1 MITVSE
7 HATTDW
13 QIAAPMKTNKTE
25 LVALSELG
33 RIERPTND
41 NIISIHVMMSTM
53 TRGKIHNVLCS
64 RQSSLNR
71 PQSANSF
78 EKPIWYNTMA
88 IRRPESDENSV
99 CWILI
104 RLKIPWD
111 SHIKFGTLLQL
122 LMGFFDRVWKWIRAF
137 KVLAMDSR
145 QPDTDHYTDTFFL
158 IQVNRVHTFTIKT
171 LMSDALF
178 LKNTCFVYSSNY
190 LTILLYIYA
199 QW

>member
-1 MITVSE
+1 MVTVSE

-41 NIISIHVMMSTM
+41 NIIGIHVMMSAM

-71 PQSANSF
+71 PKSANSF
-78 EKPIWYNTMA
+78 EKLIWYNTMA

-111 SHIKFGTLLQL
+111 SHIKVGTLLQL
-122 LMGFFDRVWKWIRAF
+122 LMGFFDWVWKWIRAF

-145 QPDTDHYTDTFFL
+145 QPDTDHYTDSHFF
-158 IQVNRVHTFTIKT
+158 
-171 LMSDALF
+171 
-178 LKNTCFVYSSNY
+178 
-190 LTILLYIYA
+190 
-199 QW
+199 